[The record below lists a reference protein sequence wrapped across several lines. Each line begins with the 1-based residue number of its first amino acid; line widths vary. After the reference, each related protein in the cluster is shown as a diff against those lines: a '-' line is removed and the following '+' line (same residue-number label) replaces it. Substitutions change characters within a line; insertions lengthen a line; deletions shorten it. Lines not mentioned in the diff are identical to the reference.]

1 MFHDCFSGIMLILVC
16 FSGVGVSFPCSHVE
30 TFLTET
36 QSAAANLT
44 LRESQTLTS
53 YKELLRRERFGL
65 VAEILGIVGN
75 ASLRGKYSFAL
86 PAIATADTFERAVR
100 SSGNFSYFRRPK
112 PLISSR
118 IIFLDSAS
126 SLCSSIEKSSISLQS
141 VTAMFHA
148 TMSENI
154 AARQGLAPWNHL
166 CVPGGHQHTDP

>member
-1 MFHDCFSGIMLILVC
+1 MLILVC

-86 PAIATADTFERAVR
+86 PAIATADTKA
-100 SSGNFSYFRRPK
+100 
-112 PLISSR
+112 
-118 IIFLDSAS
+118 
-126 SLCSSIEKSSISLQS
+126 
-141 VTAMFHA
+141 
-148 TMSENI
+148 
-154 AARQGLAPWNHL
+154 
-166 CVPGGHQHTDP
+166 